1 MTEFK
6 MSSTWGGIGGSKSED
21 DYYWFD
27 HVHVSG
33 H

>member
-6 MSSTWGGIGGSKSED
+6 MSSTWGGIGDSKSET

-27 HVHVSG
+27 HAHVSG